1 VATLGEATRRQV
13 EERRVQDC
21 ASLMDR
27 LVRRGLLDKRAEDD
41 QQGQPNA
48 YRLTT
53 RALARL
59 GHATL
64 ESLQAWCQEQL
75 ELHATSQIA
84 RATPQTPALAP

>member
-1 VATLGEATRRQV
+1 
-13 EERRVQDC
+13 
-21 ASLMDR
+21 MDR
-27 LVRRGLLDKRAEDD
+27 LVRRGLLDKRSEDD

-64 ESLQAWCQEQL
+64 ESL
-75 ELHATSQIA
+75 
-84 RATPQTPALAP
+84 